1 MNNLYGW
8 AVSQNLPLYGFN
20 WVENIPNLIKISW
33 RSTMEIVIKDIF
45 LKLMF
50 NILKNDLLN
59 DLPFLPESKK
69 I

>member
-1 MNNLYGW
+1 M
-8 AVSQNLPLYGFN
+8 SQNLPLYGFN
-20 WVENIPNLIKISW
+20 WVEIIPNLKKISW
-33 RSTMEIVIKDIF
+33 KRTMEIVIKDIF

-59 DLPFLPESKK
+59 DLPFLPEGQK

>member
-1 MNNLYGW
+1 M
-8 AVSQNLPLYGFN
+8 SQNLPLYGFN
-20 WVENIPNLIKISW
+20 WVEIIPNLKKISW
-33 RSTMEIVIKDIF
+33 KGTMEIVIKDIF

-59 DLPFLPESKK
+59 DLPFLPEGQK